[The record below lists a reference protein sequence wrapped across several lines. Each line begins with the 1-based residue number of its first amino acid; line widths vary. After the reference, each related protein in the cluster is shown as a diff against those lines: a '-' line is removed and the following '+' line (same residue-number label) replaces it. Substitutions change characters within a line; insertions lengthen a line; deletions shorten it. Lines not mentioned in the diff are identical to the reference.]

1 MDTNVSQEY
10 SASIFSLKYG
20 GSMLLQDVG
29 IHIQVSMAIHSED
42 QCRYIHCHENQKVM
56 VSEQNSQQIEG
67 MSCLLATAHA

>member
-1 MDTNVSQEY
+1 
-10 SASIFSLKYG
+10 
-20 GSMLLQDVG
+20 MLLQDVG

-42 QCRYIHCHENQKVM
+42 QCRYIHCHENHKVM